1 MPAVFSLLATIAI
14 SLLITRIATEALV
27 LTGLSRQS
35 ASFQARSAFTGTGFA
50 TQESEKVV
58 NHPVRRRIVM
68 WLMFLGNAGI
78 VTLVS
83 SLVLI
88 FVSTPET
95 NDKFNR
101 IFMLA
106 IGIIVLWILAINH
119 KFDRYLRSLTRRA
132 LRRWTQLDV
141 RDYAGLLHLRDD
153 YKVAEIIVESYDW
166 IANKT
171 LQEIDL
177 RAEGILVLGIE
188 RTDNVYIGAPKGST
202 FIFVGD
208 LLIIY
213 GRQLAIKNLDRRR
226 ADLRGEIERQ
236 EAVANHE
243 KEIRKQKHQDVYS

>member
-1 MPAVFSLLATIAI
+1 MAAVFSLLTAIAL

-50 TQESEKVV
+50 TTEAEKVV

-78 VTLVS
+78 ITVVS
-83 SLVLI
+83 SLVLT
-88 FVSTPET
+88 FMSTPET
-95 NDKFNR
+95 NDRFNR
-101 IFMLA
+101 IVILV
-106 IGIIVLWILAINH
+106 IGIIVLWLIAINR
-119 KFDRYLRSLTRRA
+119 KFDRYLRRLVRKA
-132 LRRWTQLDV
+132 LRSWTKLDV
-141 RDYAGLLHLRDD
+141 RDYAGLLHLRED
-153 YKVAEIIVESYDW
+153 YKVAEIIVEPGDW

-188 RTDNVYIGAPKGST
+188 RTDNVYVGAPKGFT
-202 FIFVGD
+202 FIYLGD

-213 GRQLAIKNLDRRR
+213 GSQSALEKLNKRR
-226 ADLRGEIERQ
+226 ADKRGEIEHQ
-236 EAVANHE
+236 QAIATHE
-243 KEIRKQKHQDVYS
+243 KEVRKQKQ